1 MADLH
6 LHRDHTLGLARAR
19 KVALKWAEDVEKDLD
34 MECTIIE
41 GDDEDVLEFKRA
53 GVDGRMIVA
62 ATHFDLEARLGF
74 LLKAFAGKI
83 EAEVSKQLDEA
94 LAKEE
99 AKAAKAPKVAKAS
112 KLETPAAA
120 KPAAKKK

>member
-19 KVALKWAEDVEKDLD
+19 KVALKWAEDVEEKLD

-41 GDDEDVLEFKRA
+41 GDDEDVLEFKRS

-62 ATHFDLEARLGF
+62 ATHFDLEAKLGF
-74 LLKAFAGKI
+74 LLKAFLGQI

-94 LAKEE
+94 LAKE
-99 AKAAKAPKVAKAS
+99 AAKGS
-112 KLETPAAA
+112 KTA
-120 KPAAKKK
+120 KPAAKPAKKK

>member
-1 MADLH
+1 MADLN

-19 KVALKWAEDVEKDLD
+19 KVALKWAEHVEAKLD

-41 GDDEDVLEFKRA
+41 GDDEDVLEFKRS
-53 GVDGRMIVA
+53 GVDGRMVVA
-62 ATHFDLEARLGF
+62 ATYFDLEAKLGF
-74 LLKAFAGKI
+74 LLKAFLGTI

-94 LAKEE
+94 LAKES
-99 AKAAKAPKVAKAS
+99 AKAAK
-112 KLETPAAA
+112 PAGKSA

>member
-1 MADLH
+1 MADLN

-19 KVALKWAEDVEKDLD
+19 KVALKWAEEIEEKLD

-41 GDDEDVLEFKRA
+41 GDDEDVLEFKRS

-62 ATHFDLEARLGF
+62 GTFFDLEAKLGF
-74 LLKAFAGKI
+74 LFKAFLPTI

-94 LAKEE
+94 LAKE
-99 AKAAKAPKVAKAS
+99 AAR
-112 KLETPAAA
+112 AA
-120 KPAAKKK
+120 KPAAKASRKR

>member
-19 KVALKWAEDVEKDLD
+19 KVALKWAEDVEAKLD

-41 GDDEDVLEFKRA
+41 GDDEDVLEFKRS

-74 LLKAFAGKI
+74 LLKAFLGQI

-94 LAKEE
+94 LARES
-99 AKAAKAPKVAKAS
+99 AKAS
-112 KLETPAAA
+112 KATRP
-120 KPAAKKK
+120 AKKK

>member
-1 MADLH
+1 MSDLH

-62 ATHFDLEARLGF
+62 ASYFDLEAKLGF

-94 LAKEE
+94 LAREM
-99 AKAAKAPKVAKAS
+99 AKAVKS
-112 KLETPAAA
+112 SA
-120 KPAAKKK
+120 KPATKASAKATKK

>member
-1 MADLH
+1 MADLT

-19 KVALKWAEDVEKDLD
+19 KVALKWAEHVEEKLA

-41 GDDEDVLEFKRA
+41 GDDEDVLEFKRS

-74 LLKAFAGKI
+74 LLRPFLGQI

-94 LAKEE
+94 LAKE
-99 AKAAKAPKVAKAS
+99 AAKATKAS
-112 KLETPAAA
+112 K
-120 KPAAKKK
+120 AAKKK